1 MKLWCESCSGLGY
14 DEYPDYDWD
23 ENLLETGVQ
32 VKCDDC
38 NGKGYIEAFESEDTI
53 QRMAG
58 YIYKLDIDE
67 DICRKAKKCRLTTYE
82 IDADECIDC
91 IVDFFSNKCKWEH
104 DEFCVNDKS
113 TWVADFAYPSRCG
126 RCKYYEKSR

>member
-1 MKLWCESCSGLGY
+1 MKAWCESCSGKGY

-23 ENLLETGVQ
+23 ENLLDEGMR

-38 NGKGYIEAFESEDTI
+38 NGEGYTIDSTI

-58 YIYKLDIDE
+58 YISTFDIDE
-67 DICRKAKKCRLTTYE
+67 DICKKQTCRL
-82 IDADECIDC
+82 IDDEVNRGECIDC
-91 IVDFFSNKCKWEH
+91 IIDFFHNECKWEH

-113 TWVADFAYPSRCG
+113 EWVADFAYPSRCG
-126 RCKYYEKSR
+126 RCKYYERSK